1 MLYVVAA
8 SAEFLFSFVVATCCI
23 IFLDSPNDGK
33 HSDTPYALSEASAA
47 SLARRLRGKRKKEER
62 EERQEGEEALR
73 AQLSYFSVSFW
84 PNGRS
89 AESLM
94 VSQSLGQSAVWLN
107 SRTSVRAAVRR
118 NGCSCRSAKHLFDW
132 LHVRPN
138 IGTHVWPN
146 G

>member
-33 HSDTPYALSEASAA
+33 HSDTPSALSEASAA

-73 AQLSYFSVSFW
+73 AQLSYFSVGFPLASLAFPFAPSSCLSF
-84 PNGRS
+84 S
-89 AESLM
+89 CCFSLHGFWHCLWWGYPDAL
-94 VSQSLGQSAVWLN
+94 SQSCCLLLSLAFLV
-107 SRTSVRAAVRR
+107 
-118 NGCSCRSAKHLFDW
+118 CSCLTLW
-132 LHVRPN
+132 
-138 IGTHVWPN
+138 
-146 G
+146 

>member
-33 HSDTPYALSEASAA
+33 HSDTPSALSEASAA

-73 AQLSYFSVSFW
+73 AQLSYFSGVFLWFSLLFLFLPRRALVSL
-84 PNGRS
+84 
-89 AESLM
+89 A
-94 VSQSLGQSAVWLN
+94 
-107 SRTSVRAAVRR
+107 VRAER
-118 NGCSCRSAKHLFDW
+118 GERSEPCEA
-132 LHVRPN
+132 P
-138 IGTHVWPN
+138 
-146 G
+146 